1 MSAANTVFHNNTV
14 SMMNTWYD
22 SQAQLVRMA
31 CLELGQPDK
40 CDELIEKFLG
50 KKMKIKVQK
59 NPHLPKKP
67 KSAYLFFCDSKR
79 SKLIDNHK
87 KKYPNQKVVIGDIAK
102 ELGTMWKNKTSEVQK
117 KKYEELAKKD
127 KERYQNEMSDY
138 KEKYNLV

>member
-14 SMMNTWYD
+14 SMMSTWYD

-50 KKMKIKVQK
+50 KKMKIKIQK
-59 NPHLPKKP
+59 NPYLPKKP

-79 SKLIDNHK
+79 SKLIENAK
-87 KKYPNQKVVIGDIAK
+87 KKHPEKKIVIGDIAK
-102 ELGTMWKNKTSEVQK
+102 ELGNIWKTKTNETQK
-117 KKYEELAKKD
+117 KKFEEQAAKD
-127 KERYQNEMSDY
+127 KERYVNEMSDY